1 MTFVKIKTRSW
12 KENWLPGQK
21 KNPKQYIETIIIPI
35 KISTEKK
42 TCVKLSFEEKN
53 EKGRVFFS
61 VVYPFIVLFN
71 VLHIYASYN
80 SLF

>member
-1 MTFVKIKTRSW
+1 LLKLKPARG
-12 KENWLPGQK
+12 KEDWLPGQK
-21 KNPKQYIETIIIPI
+21 KAQKQYIETIIIPI

>member
-1 MTFVKIKTRSW
+1 MLKLKPARG
-12 KENWLPGQK
+12 KEDWLPGLKKAQK
-21 KNPKQYIETIIIPI
+21 QSIETIIIPI

>member
-1 MTFVKIKTRSW
+1 MERKTGYPD
-12 KENWLPGQK
+12 KKKAQK
-21 KNPKQYIETIIIPI
+21 QSIETIIIPI

-42 TCVKLSFEEKN
+42 NMCETQFREKN